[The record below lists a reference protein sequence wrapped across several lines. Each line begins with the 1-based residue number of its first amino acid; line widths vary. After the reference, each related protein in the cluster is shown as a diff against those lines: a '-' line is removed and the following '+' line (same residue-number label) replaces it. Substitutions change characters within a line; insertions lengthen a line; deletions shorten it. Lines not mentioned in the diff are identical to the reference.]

1 MKHKQLL
8 LTICFVF
15 AVLSAQSQTIFTDR
29 PNVTDAVDPIPE
41 GRFQTEIGF
50 LFSED
55 DASGIK
61 TMQLPNLSFKFGIV
75 DWLEMRVITSY
86 NRISDLPLSE
96 NSKSGLSPIT
106 FSPKMALTEQNGIVP
121 NSALVANFT
130 FPNLASDAFDI
141 PEFRGGLTGLFEYTW
156 GNVTWSNSIGRLY
169 TCDCDWDYTTVVG
182 TSFTDKLGGFVEF
195 YGVLGGTATIN
206 YDVGITYLVSD
217 NLQVDAI
224 YGNTPEDPGFYL
236 FGFGLAWKTELK

>member
-1 MKHKQLL
+1 MKQLQLL
-8 LTICFVF
+8 LTIFIICT
-15 AVLSAQSQTIFTDR
+15 ALSAQAQTIFTDR
-29 PNVTDAVDPIPE
+29 PNVTDAVDPIPK

-61 TMQLPNLSFKFGIV
+61 SMQVPNLSFKYGIV

-86 NRISDLPLSE
+86 NRISDIPPSDVSE
-96 NSKSGLSPIT
+96 TGLSPIT

-130 FPNLASDAFDI
+130 FPNLGSEAFDI
-141 PEFRGGLTGLFEYTW
+141 PEFQGGLTGLFEYTW
-156 GNVTWSNSIGRLY
+156 GKVTWTNSLGRLY
-169 TCDCDWDYTTVVG
+169 TCDCDWAYTTVVG
-182 TSFTDKLGGFVEF
+182 TSFSDKLGGFVEF
-195 YGVLGGTATIN
+195 YGNLTGNATLN
-206 YDVGITYLVSD
+206 YDVGVTYLVSD
-217 NLQVDAI
+217 NLQVDVI
-224 YGNTPEDPGFYL
+224 YGNTAEDPGFYF